1 MNDLIQQTGYI
12 LAHSQELLNQPEV
25 KGAITSF
32 LSWMGKKVFANKKA
46 SQEKLVL
53 IEQQKADAET
63 IAWLQSSLEF
73 VLDGNEELQQE
84 LAEKVKEVELLLKQT
99 GVQITKSNSINA
111 TGQNEI
117 YQDIN
122 HSTIIKQTNSGGG
135 DNVGRDK
142 IGK

>member
-32 LSWMGKKVFANKKA
+32 LSWMAKKVFANKKA
-46 SQEKLVL
+46 SQEKLAL

-63 IAWLQSSLEF
+63 ITWLQSSLEF